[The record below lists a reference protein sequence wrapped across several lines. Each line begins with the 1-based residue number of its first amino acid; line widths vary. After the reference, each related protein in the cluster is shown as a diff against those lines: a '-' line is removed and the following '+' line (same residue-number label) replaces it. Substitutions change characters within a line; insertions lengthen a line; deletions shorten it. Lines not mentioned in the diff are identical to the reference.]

1 MLIKEILPFSLLEI
15 ESKALSSIKGLD
27 HEDSKMLL
35 LKLFSMIF
43 SNALRGGMI
52 NLYICTIHRV
62 DNLVK
67 NKTRR
72 VLGVKRLTTVKNCVY
87 LHGDEA
93 LTE

>member
-62 DNLVK
+62 DLVK